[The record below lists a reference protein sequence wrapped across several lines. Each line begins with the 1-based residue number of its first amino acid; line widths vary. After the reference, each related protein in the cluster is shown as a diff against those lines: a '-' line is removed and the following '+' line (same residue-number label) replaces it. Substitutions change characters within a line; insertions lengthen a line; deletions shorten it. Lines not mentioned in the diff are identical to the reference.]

1 METAKVFVNG
11 GSQAVRLPK
20 ECRFK
25 DDEVMVNRIGN
36 IVMLLPKDD
45 PWTSMMTGLAMF
57 TDDFM
62 IERPDDTL
70 PQERD

>member
-45 PWTSMMTGLAMF
+45 PWTSVMSGLAMF

>member
-45 PWTSMMTGLAMF
+45 PWTSMMSGLAMF

-70 PQERD
+70 PHERD

>member
-45 PWTSMMTGLAMF
+45 PWASMMAGLAMF

-62 IERPDDTL
+62 IERPDDTQ